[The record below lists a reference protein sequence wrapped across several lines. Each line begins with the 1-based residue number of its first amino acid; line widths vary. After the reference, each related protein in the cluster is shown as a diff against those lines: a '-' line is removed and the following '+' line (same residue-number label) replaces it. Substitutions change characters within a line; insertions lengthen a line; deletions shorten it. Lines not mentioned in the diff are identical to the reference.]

1 MTLYLRLSQ
10 STYCNSI
17 QQHCQSIGRSVHVI
31 NLDPAAEEIA
41 YQLSADVRE
50 LISVSNVMEEM
61 KLGPNG
67 ALLFCMEYL
76 EYCIDDWLSEVLQG
90 YDDDECVLFDCPGQ
104 IELYSNHSAFRN
116 IVESLHAWG
125 WRLVAVYMLDSQFI
139 TDGFKFIAG
148 CLQCQSA
155 MMSLELPH
163 VNVLSKVDGFVD
175 KSVLDLFL
183 KPEHMFLAH
192 NLQDPVCGR
201 FSNLTR
207 AVSGLLDDY
216 SMVFFHTLDIS
227 DEQSLADLLY
237 TVVGMSA
244 CGK

>member
-1 MTLYLRLSQ
+1 MAPYVQLVIGPAGCGKNIVLMT
-10 STYCNSI
+10 
-17 QQHCQSIGRSVHVI
+17 
-31 NLDPAAEEIA
+31 
-41 YQLSADVRE
+41 
-50 LISVSNVMEEM
+50 
-61 KLGPNG
+61 
-67 ALLFCMEYL
+67 
-76 EYCIDDWLSEVLQG
+76 
-90 YDDDECVLFDCPGQ
+90 GQ

-125 WRLVAVYMLDSQFI
+125 WRLVA
-139 TDGFKFIAG
+139 
-148 CLQCQSA
+148 CQSA

-237 TVVGMSA
+237 TVNYVSSIDSFEGITLCNSENQPMSGLHGMSKASLMWQGFKGCDSESA
-244 CGK
+244 CFNHAHLSSPCL

>member
-1 MTLYLRLSQ
+1 
-10 STYCNSI
+10 
-17 QQHCQSIGRSVHVI
+17 
-31 NLDPAAEEIA
+31 
-41 YQLSADVRE
+41 
-50 LISVSNVMEEM
+50 
-61 KLGPNG
+61 
-67 ALLFCMEYL
+67 
-76 EYCIDDWLSEVLQG
+76 
-90 YDDDECVLFDCPGQ
+90 
-104 IELYSNHSAFRN
+104 
-116 IVESLHAWG
+116 
-125 WRLVAVYMLDSQFI
+125 MLDSQFI